1 MPGASRGTTRRATP
15 PGSSKDASHLPLRRA
30 GTRTRRDSDR
40 SAKDRGTSF
49 ARERRNHPDL
59 LVNGCTER
67 ETRALR
73 VATGGAFL
81 DDQRAL
87 DDLGGDAVTRARIL
101 ASSAALS
108 SDSTKA
114 VGHMAPPS
122 RSHRERDMSSPMSE
136 EAELQGLNTAMTIKQ
151 VAPTAVLITITGSDV
166 GELGDAPFKELE
178 QRLAQGPFS
187 LFIDARRT
195 KGASVDVSNV
205 WARWLRVH
213 RDALLRIHMLTGS
226 RFVQMT

>member
-1 MPGASRGTTRRATP
+1 
-15 PGSSKDASHLPLRRA
+15 
-30 GTRTRRDSDR
+30 
-40 SAKDRGTSF
+40 
-49 ARERRNHPDL
+49 
-59 LVNGCTER
+59 
-67 ETRALR
+67 
-73 VATGGAFL
+73 
-81 DDQRAL
+81 
-87 DDLGGDAVTRARIL
+87 
-101 ASSAALS
+101 
-108 SDSTKA
+108 
-114 VGHMAPPS
+114 
-122 RSHRERDMSSPMSE
+122 MSE

-226 RFVQMT
+226 RFVQMTADFVRRFAELGDAMLIYTDPSVFDETLGNASRLR